1 MKQKIL
7 IAAFLVLSTFTFTFG
22 QNYYLGVGDS
32 TSVQGTSCASCHYQ
46 GGIASPKFEEWKHTL
61 HAEAQ
66 DSINNS
72 HYGFACLRCHNT
84 GWDTDNMNYG
94 ADEYVVQDTTVPN
107 YRITDLANFNRV
119 KNVQCEAC
127 HGPLGTA
134 DSTLSYDHW
143 DFKGV
148 NKLDYSAELCGKCH
162 QGSHHGFYEEWAI
175 SGHAHSADSSLAFVV
190 NNPACVKCHVAQS
203 FVRYAEDPENYQEKL
218 DVTGDEIQPLTCVAC
233 HDPHSKE
240 FPHQLRFPVSGT
252 RVICD
257 ECHNAEI
264 EDTVDINSTP
274 HHTTSGCLSGSKLF
288 GYQYP
293 DKKYQ
298 SSAHTFAA
306 KERCINCHL
315 NAEGPGPFG
324 GVAHG
329 HTFLPKVQAC
339 IGCHADYTTV
349 VDTSNHEKMF
359 DYRGTQTKTDSLIAV
374 LQETL
379 NNVSA
384 ADSATDKFKEANY
397 NLAACQQEGSHGI
410 HNTRLV
416 QKLLEDAIASMIPT
430 SVTNDKSVVPTQYSL
445 SQNYPNPFNP
455 TTQIDFAIP
464 KAGNVQIIIYDAI
477 GNEVATLVNKYM
489 PQGKYTVDWN
499 ASTLASGIYL
509 YRIQTNDFS
518 MVKKMVLLK

>member
-7 IAAFLVLSTFTFTFG
+7 FTVFLVLSLFTLSFS
-22 QNYYLGVGDS
+22 QNYYLGVGD
-32 TSVQGTSCASCHYQ
+32 TTDVQGTSCATCHYN
-46 GGIASPKFEEWKHTL
+46 GGIGAPKFEEWKNTL
-61 HAEAQ
+61 HAVAM
-66 DSINNS
+66 DSNIANT
-72 HYGFACLRCHNT
+72 HFGFACLRCHNT
-84 GWDTDNMNYG
+84 GWDTDNINYG
-94 ADEYVVQDTTVPN
+94 ADEYVKQDTTVPN
-107 YRITDLANFNRV
+107 YTITDAANFNRV

-127 HGPLGTA
+127 HGPLGTK
-134 DSTLSYDHW
+134 DSFLSTDHW
-143 DFKGV
+143 DSAI

-162 QGSHHGFYEEWAI
+162 QGSHHGFYEEWAV

-203 FVRYAEDPENYQEKL
+203 FVRFAKDPANYQEKL
-218 DVTGDEIQPLTCVAC
+218 DATGDEIQPITCVAC
-233 HDPHSKE
+233 HDPHSKKY
-240 FPHQLRFPVSGT
+240 PHQLRFPVSGA

-264 EDTVDINSTP
+264 EDTVNINSAP
-274 HHTTSGCLSGSKLF
+274 HHTTSGCLSGSKFF

-293 DKKYQ
+293 NEKYQ

-339 IGCHADYTTV
+339 IGCHADYTSV

-359 DYRGTQTKTDSLIAV
+359 DYRGTQTKTDSLINV
-374 LQETL
+374 LATAL
-379 NNVSA
+379 ANVSS
-384 ADSATDKFKEANY
+384 ADSTTDIFKEANY
-397 NLAACQQEGSHGI
+397 NLEACQQEGSHGI

-416 QKLLEDAIASMIPT
+416 QKLLEDAIASLNPT
-430 SVTNDKSVVPTQYSL
+430 SVTNDNSILPTQYSL

-455 TTQIDFAIP
+455 TTEIDFSIP
-464 KAGNVQIIIYDAI
+464 KAGNVKIVVYDAI
-477 GNEVATLVNKYM
+477 GNEVATLINKFM
-489 PQGKYTVDWN
+489 QQGKYTIGWN
-499 ASTLASGIYL
+499 AASLASGVYL
-509 YRIQTNDFS
+509 YRIEADNFS
-518 MVKKMVLLK
+518 VVKKMVLLK